1 MAAKEPDAKKL
12 KMMVESIEPETR
24 KVEAEEPSE
33 VESQKPLEV
42 APKKVEIQEP
52 MMKPEKVESKAGSKV
67 DPLAE
72 VKADLQKAAES
83 NPPGDLRREQLTMRA
98 AEKDRAEEEREQNK
112 ERKAL
117 DAKTKEAKPK
127 GRPRKNEGDPADQ
140 PAKRKRKSKAPAEV
154 DQDEGEGD
162 APAPRPKAKAKAKT
176 GAKRTPR
183 SRKQNDSENEP
194 KPNDTMVDEIVQL
207 LVHHAKEPYDK
218 TKDVAHKLYSKGK
231 CKVWTNIYW
240 NRPAGGV
247 KVMEEGKESQKFYF
261 SYAYSSVAVHIYVCN
276 KMTEEWLKHEEAWWQ
291 SDEALAF
298 FRQLII
304 TAGRAEEIFGKMAK

>member
-12 KMMVESIEPETR
+12 KMMVESIEPEIR
-24 KVEAEEPSE
+24 KVEAEKPPE

-42 APKKVEIQEP
+42 APKKLEIEEP
-52 MMKPEKVESKAGSKV
+52 MMKPEKVESKAGLKV

-98 AEKDRAEEEREQNK
+98 VEKDKAEEEREQNK

-117 DAKTKEAKPK
+117 EAKTKEAKPK

-140 PAKRKRKSKAPAEV
+140 PSKRKRKSKAAAEV
-154 DQDEGEGD
+154 DQDEGD
-162 APAPRPKAKAKAKT
+162 APAPLPKAKAKAKT

-183 SRKQNDSENEP
+183 SRKENDSMNEP
-194 KPNDTMVDEIVQL
+194 KPNDAMMDEIVQL

-218 TKDVAHKLYSKGK
+218 TKDVVHKLYSKGK
-231 CKVWTNIYW
+231 SKVWTNIYW

-261 SYAYSSVAVHIYVCN
+261 SYAYSSVAVHIYLCN
-276 KMTEEWLKHEEAWWQ
+276 KMVEEWLKHEEAWWQ
-291 SDEALAF
+291 SDEALTF
-298 FRQLII
+298 FRELII
-304 TAGRAEEIFGKMAK
+304 TAGRAEEIFGKMDK